1 MHITSTMIT
10 GLTLLAFIE
19 QNQVIDAFK
28 KIKNYIEEKTDDI
41 NYKNYLNYFERNW
54 IKGNIPIKTWNFYEE
69 VVNHFGKFKRTNNC
83 VESFHNM
90 LSKRI
95 NKVSIII

>member
-19 QNQVIDAFK
+19 QNQVIYAFK

-54 IKGNIPIKTWNFYEE
+54 IKDIPIKTWNFYEE
-69 VVNHFGKFKRTNNC
+69 DDQ
-83 VESFHNM
+83 SFW
-90 LSKRI
+90 
-95 NKVSIII
+95 

>member
-1 MHITSTMIT
+1 MHITSTMIR
-10 GLTLLAFIE
+10 LTLLAFIE

-28 KIKNYIEEKTDDI
+28 KIKNYIEEKADDS

-54 IKGNIPIKTWNFYEE
+54 ITGNIPIKTLNFYEE
-69 VVNHFGKFKRTNNC
+69 VVNHVGKFKRTNNC